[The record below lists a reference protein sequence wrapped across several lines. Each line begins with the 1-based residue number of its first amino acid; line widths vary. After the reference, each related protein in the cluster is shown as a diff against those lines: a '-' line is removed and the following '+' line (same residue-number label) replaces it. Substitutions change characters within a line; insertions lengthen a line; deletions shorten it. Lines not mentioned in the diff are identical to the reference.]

1 MLVNA
6 GFVRMKNRL
15 LKLTKTL
22 YCKPS
27 KRKIK
32 PQDMLILYFSQC
44 GLKARKRSRCGWVKT
59 QPPSSHQGRPKN
71 SFFGTFEKSK
81 LDEYTALGVPLGIQA
96 AIH

>member
-1 MLVNA
+1 
-6 GFVRMKNRL
+6 MKKRL
-15 LKLTKTL
+15 LELAKTS
-22 YCKPS
+22 YFKPS

-32 PQDMLILYFSQC
+32 PQDTLILYFSQC
-44 GLKARKRSRCGWVKT
+44 GLNARKRYRCGWVKT

-81 LDEYTALGVPLGIQA
+81 LDEYIALGVPLGIQA